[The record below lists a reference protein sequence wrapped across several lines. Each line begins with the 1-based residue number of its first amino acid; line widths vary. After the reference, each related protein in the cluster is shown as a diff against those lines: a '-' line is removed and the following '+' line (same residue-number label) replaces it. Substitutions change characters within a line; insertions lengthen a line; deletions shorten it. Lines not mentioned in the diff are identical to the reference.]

1 MKYLEE
7 INEHPRDKNLSFIED
22 THTYYYKDKIFYSVT
37 TYISKLFN
45 EFNKDLCI
53 QNMMK
58 SKNWSSHELYG
69 KTKEEISE
77 IWSNR
82 NKDAI
87 KEGIQLHNDIE
98 DYLNNIAIEN
108 SSIEFQ
114 YFQKFLNEHQ
124 LKVFRTEWKI
134 YDESLKL
141 AGTIDMCSIHSNG
154 TITIYDWKRS
164 KSIIKSKNYP
174 TYSNQKELSY
184 IEDTNF
190 NHYALQLNLYKYILE
205 KKYNYKVNGMYL
217 VCLHPENKNKDYL
230 LYNVPIM
237 KKEIDFIIKFIEK
250 NN

>member
-1 MKYLEE
+1 MKYLEKL
-7 INEHPRDKNLSFIED
+7 NEHPRDKNLSFIED
-22 THTYYYKDKIFYSVT
+22 THTYYYNNEIFYSVT

-58 SKNWSSHELYG
+58 SKNWHSNELYG
-69 KTKEEISE
+69 KTKDEISE

-82 NKDAI
+82 NKKAI
-87 KEGIQLHNDIE
+87 EEGVQLHQDIE
-98 DYLNNIAIEN
+98 DYLNNIPIEN
-108 SSIEFQ
+108 NSIEFQ

-124 LKVFRTEWKI
+124 LTVFRTEWKI

-141 AGTIDMCSIHSNG
+141 AGTIDMCSINKNG

-164 KSIIKSKNYP
+164 KSIVKSKNYP
-174 TYSNQKELSY
+174 TYSNQKELSH

-205 KKYNYKVNGMYL
+205 KKYNYKVSGMYL

-230 LYNVPIM
+230 LYNVPLM
-237 KKEIDFIIKFIEK
+237 KKEMDFIIQFIEK